1 MTHSFPTRRSS
12 VLRSGTGVV
21 MRCAP
26 SPTGFLDIGG
36 ARTALFNCLFARHH
50 GGKFLLRIEDT
61 DRARSTQP
69 AIDAILDGMRWL
81 GLDWD
86 GDAVHQ
92 FARAG
97 RHAEVA
103 AQLLATG
110 HAYKCYATPEELA
123 ALREE
128 QRAAGRPIRYDGRW
142 RDRDPAEAPEG
153 APFVVR
159 LKRSEE
165 HTSELQSLM
174 RHSYAV
180 FCLKKKKKTN

>member
-1 MTHSFPTRRSS
+1 
-12 VLRSGTGVV
+12 
-21 MRCAP
+21 
-26 SPTGFLDIGG
+26 
-36 ARTALFNCLFARHH
+36 
-50 GGKFLLRIEDT
+50 
-61 DRARSTQP
+61 
-69 AIDAILDGMRWL
+69 MRWL

-153 APFVVR
+153 PPFVVR
-159 LKRSEE
+159 LKAPPAGPTTIADRPQGRTTFRQGKSVAARENI
-165 HTSELQSLM
+165 SG
-174 RHSYAV
+174 RRY
-180 FCLKKKKKTN
+180 

>member
-1 MTHSFPTRRSS
+1 
-12 VLRSGTGVV
+12 
-21 MRCAP
+21 
-26 SPTGFLDIGG
+26 
-36 ARTALFNCLFARHH
+36 
-50 GGKFLLRIEDT
+50 
-61 DRARSTQP
+61 
-69 AIDAILDGMRWL
+69 MRWL

-128 QRAAGRPIRYDGRW
+128 QRPAGRPIRYDGRW
-142 RDRDPAEAPEG
+142 RDRHPAEATAG
-153 APFVVR
+153 ATLVARLHAPRVGHTTTTVR
-159 LKRSEE
+159 AQGYE
-165 HTSELQSLM
+165 HLPNAASDHFLLQPSDRTPTSMSP
-174 RHSYAV
+174 V
-180 FCLKKKKKTN
+180 